1 MIGVDADL
9 LPPQVEGVGAVVDGL
24 ELVVRLE
31 VRKPPEPAVDDVR
44 KAFLLRDL
52 KTKQNE
58 FMNQSLKIEETRK
71 CILIFDLSQ

>member
-52 KTKQNE
+52 KKKN
-58 FMNQSLKIEETRK
+58 L
-71 CILIFDLSQ
+71 